1 MRRAVS
7 SGFQCSKLV
16 TLGKCV
22 VGFLFLGLVP
32 KGVSLQCKTEVEI
45 KLVVL
50 KCRAKLF
57 RAFKRICYH
66 CYHYYEFQGC
76 FCYCELESSGG
87 SWLFFFPRQEL
98 HDPMMKVLCLRVE
111 IILMDNS
118 LCGFGKGLVKQ
129 RWYALLLQ
137 CLLVL
142 ELSFRAQTPGG
153 PWDFWVKQIA

>member
-66 CYHYYEFQGC
+66 CYHYYEFQRC
-76 FCYCELESSGG
+76 FCYCELENSGG

-98 HDPMMKVLCLRVE
+98 HDPMM
-111 IILMDNS
+111 
-118 LCGFGKGLVKQ
+118 
-129 RWYALLLQ
+129 
-137 CLLVL
+137 
-142 ELSFRAQTPGG
+142 
-153 PWDFWVKQIA
+153 